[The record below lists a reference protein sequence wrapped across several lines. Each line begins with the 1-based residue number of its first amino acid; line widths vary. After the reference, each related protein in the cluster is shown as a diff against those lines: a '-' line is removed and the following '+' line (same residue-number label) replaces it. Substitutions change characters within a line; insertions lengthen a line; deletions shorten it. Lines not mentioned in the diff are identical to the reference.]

1 MPDSCNFGF
10 VIVISL
16 GSAVSRSA
24 VPQICLTQ
32 GINACDLFLR
42 TDPHNTIATGTI
54 CDLIRIILTMNNFT
68 FNDTFIPSPSILVK
82 FECTTGG
89 PDSEG
94 KKLYGFVWES
104 R

>member
-1 MPDSCNFGF
+1 MPVSCHSGF

-16 GSAVSRSA
+16 GPAVSRSA

-32 GINACDLFLR
+32 GIKASDHFLR

-54 CDLIRIILTMNNFT
+54 CDLIRIILTRNNFS
-68 FNDTFIPSPSILVK
+68 FNDTFIPSPSILVE
-82 FECTTGG
+82 FEYTTGG

-94 KKLYGFVWES
+94 KKL
-104 R
+104 